1 MGLGTGS
8 QAIGR
13 YIAEKY
19 DGQGTPLLGNTLTE
33 KAIINKW
40 VEVEGQNF
48 SPPATAIVLEYVY
61 LPLPNGHSMKS

>member
-33 KAIINKW
+33 KARINQW
-40 VEVEGQNF
+40 VEVEVRIFHLQLQHLHESTLF
-48 SPPATAIVLEYVY
+48 
-61 LPLPNGHSMKS
+61 LPLSNDHSMKS